1 VIGGRR
7 RNVVRLPVG
16 PEARAC
22 MGICGR
28 YAQTDLADGWL
39 PSVLC
44 FKAMAM
50 LYTAH
55 LGCIRMQPQTGPVEN
70 CYANTSHT
78 PGGCIPAASSAD
90 SKICAMLGVWG
101 ILPWVL
107 RAFRSGV
114 PSFLAART
122 ANHPDIRGLQE
133 VAKRP
138 CSEIHGQWE
147 LILDDVMHDAGPES
161 CLYRPPT
168 FWPAATKV
176 SRLLLGGREGGLHC
190 LPTSLHHVST
200 EECSIPTDTLQQAV
214 ARSLR
219 LSHGVGKVLG
229 PAGGSKLVACEHVR
243 AIHGCC
249 KGDASHL
256 PSSGLPEACLASLE
270 QCIIFQKCCQARS
283 REPHVASQRP

>member
-1 VIGGRR
+1 VTCRELLCKYI
-7 RNVVRLPVG
+7 
-16 PEARAC
+16 AS
-22 MGICGR
+22 
-28 YAQTDLADGWL
+28 LA
-39 PSVLC
+39 
-44 FKAMAM
+44 
-50 LYTAH
+50 
-55 LGCIRMQPQTGPVEN
+55 
-70 CYANTSHT
+70 
-78 PGGCIPAASSAD
+78 GCIPAASSAD
-90 SKICAMLGVWG
+90 SEICAMLGVWG

-168 FWPAATKV
+168 LWPAATKV
-176 SRLLLGGREGGLHC
+176 SRLLLGGCEEGCIALQQ
-190 LPTSLHHVST
+190 VST
-200 EECSIPTDTLQQAV
+200 MSPPQRAVRQQTKLQQVV
-214 ARSLR
+214 AWLLR
-219 LSHGVGKVLG
+219 LSHGGGRVLG
-229 PAGGSKLVACEHVR
+229 PVGGSKLVACEHVR

-256 PSSGLPEACLASLE
+256 PSSGLPEACPASLE
-270 QCIIFQKCCQARS
+270 QCIIFQKCCRARS
-283 REPHVASQRP
+283 REPYVALQRP